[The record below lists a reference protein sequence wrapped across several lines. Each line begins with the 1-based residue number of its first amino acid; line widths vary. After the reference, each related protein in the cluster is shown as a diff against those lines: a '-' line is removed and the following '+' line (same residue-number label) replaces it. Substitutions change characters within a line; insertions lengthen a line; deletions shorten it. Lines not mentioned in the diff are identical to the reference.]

1 MNSVWHVLNVRF
13 MLLVVDLNGVRME
26 VRRVL
31 IGVGLC
37 VRLKLMV
44 LFVGIVVR
52 CGYSVGGRLWIG
64 LVFIR
69 MRLMRLLVRLVLNVS
84 NGAPVYVGWVNYY
97 VLYDYAG

>member
-1 MNSVWHVLNVRF
+1 MNDVWHVLNVRF
-13 MLLVVDLNGVRME
+13 MWLVVDLNGVRMV

-52 CGYSVGGRLWIG
+52 CGCNVGGRLWIRH
-64 LVFIR
+64 VFIG
-69 MRLMRLLVRLVLNVS
+69 MRLMKLLVRLVLNVS
-84 NGAPVYVGWVNYY
+84 NDVRVYGVGWLT
-97 VLYDYAG
+97 VLFCTSC